1 MNSNSATI
9 TSIGLRLE
17 RMPVTKTTWNLIF
30 LLSIGAFFEIYDI
43 FLTAYLSPGLIR
55 SGIFSTQS
63 HELFG
68 LSDQATF
75 AASTFAG
82 LFVGTILFSS
92 AADKF
97 GRRSIFTWSLLW
109 YTAATIVMA
118 MQSTAIH
125 IFIWRFIA
133 GIGIGVELVTID
145 AYIAEF
151 VPRQIR
157 VRAFAFNTFVQ
168 FLAIPTAALLAWI
181 FIPLDLFGI
190 AGWRIIA
197 LISALGAIVVWYIR
211 KNVPE
216 SPRWLASQGRF
227 KEAEVVLYKLEQ
239 KARVQASDTIYTTP
253 IEDPKHFIMKPSIKV
268 RIGIM
273 IIFQFFQTIGFYGFG
288 NWLPALL
295 AANGLTIVHSLKY
308 SFAIALAYPISP
320 LISFLWADKFEA
332 KWQIVFSALGIAF
345 FGLVFSQQTNPLL
358 TIVFGILVTFSNCSL
373 SYSYHAYQTELFP
386 TSIRAKTV
394 GFCYSWSRFSTIL
407 SSYMIAF
414 CLQHFGTLG
423 VFTFIALSMI
433 VVMTVIGFFGP
444 RTRNHSLEELSS

>member
-1 MNSNSATI
+1 MISP
-9 TSIGLRLE
+9 TSESDKIGIRLE
-17 RMPVTKTTWNLIF
+17 RMPVTKTTWYLIF

-43 FLTAYLSPGLIR
+43 FLTAYLSPGLLR
-55 SGIFSTQS
+55 SKIFSATS
-63 HELFG
+63 HGLFG

-82 LFVGTILFSS
+82 LFLGTILFSS
-92 AADKF
+92 AADRF

-109 YTAATIVMA
+109 YTIATLVMA
-118 MQSTAIH
+118 MQSTAIN

-151 VPRQIR
+151 VPKQIR
-157 VRAFAFNTFVQ
+157 VRAFAFNAFIQ

-181 FIPLDLFGI
+181 LIPLDPFGI
-190 AGWRIIA
+190 AGWRWIT
-197 LISALGAIVVWYIR
+197 LISAFAAIAVWFIR
-211 KNVPE
+211 INVPE
-216 SPRWLASQGRF
+216 SPRWLATKGRM
-227 KEAEVVLYKLEQ
+227 KEAEAILDILEKKAASSVQQPVLT
-239 KARVQASDTIYTTP
+239 ATP
-253 IEDPKHFIMKPSIKV
+253 EAHHQIMHPSIKS
-268 RIGIM
+268 RIIIM
-273 IIFQFFQTIGFYGFG
+273 VIFQFFQTIGFYGFG

-295 AANGLTIVHSLKY
+295 AANGATVVHSLKY
-308 SFAIALAYPISP
+308 SFAIALAYPIAP

-332 KWQIVFSALGIAF
+332 KWQIVFSALGIAS
-345 FGLVFSQQTNPLL
+345 FGLIFSQQTSPFPI
-358 TIVFGILVTFSNCSL
+358 IVFGILVTFSNCSL

-414 CLQHFGTLG
+414 CLQHFGSKG
-423 VFTFIALSMI
+423 VFSFIALSMLI
-433 VVMTVIGFFGP
+433 VMAVIGIFGP
-444 RTRNHSLEELSS
+444 STRNRSLESLTSS